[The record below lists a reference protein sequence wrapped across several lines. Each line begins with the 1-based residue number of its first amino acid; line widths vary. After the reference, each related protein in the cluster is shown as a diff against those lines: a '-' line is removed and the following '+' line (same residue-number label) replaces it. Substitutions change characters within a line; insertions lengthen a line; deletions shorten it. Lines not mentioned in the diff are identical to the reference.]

1 MKKSVGLRV
10 QASILAASIVSAAAL
25 AGAGDAQAGTY
36 PMYACDV
43 PGVYLA
49 SPTRAAWRYYDNAGQ
64 ISHIDTCGTQP
75 NRGGAYGFQINY
87 PTGVLQQNGGVGLE
101 LEIPATGPQSAISI
115 DRVVDWTETQ
125 LTATAP
131 GQAPAWGLNL
141 GATVGTAP
149 GGSSAGFDGIGTT
162 GAGHDSG
169 PLPAG
174 TKSRRLGV
182 LCPYMGGGY
191 GNCTLPSPFLRIRG
205 LRTTLR
211 ESVQPTTAIDG
222 GTLAT
227 SGAHRGSETV
237 SYSAADGESGV
248 ERVDVLLDGAVVATA
263 SDARDLSRQVI
274 QQTGECEY
282 IGLRACPATTSGTL
296 TVNTANLPDGA
307 YALEVRATDAAG
319 NARSTAYGQPVV
331 IDNVPDTVVMPP
343 APTQGAVGGA
353 TRVTP
358 PGAVPATAP
367 DNGNGAS
374 ANATMRAT
382 FAATRRGVVVSRYGK
397 KVLIT
402 GQLKR
407 PDGTPIAGAKLHVL
421 HQDKTF
427 GAAMVPAAEIT
438 TDADGTFRHVTTAER
453 SRTIRIGYRARHA
466 DTEFAE
472 TTDIA
477 LGVIARVGL
486 TTDRTAL
493 RNGQTVRFRGTIA
506 GAPAGSRK
514 VVELQVRKGKA
525 WMTFRSTRLRGGR
538 FSESYRFTRT
548 VGVARYVFRARVR
561 AEAGFPFNT
570 GESKQVRVTVR
581 G

>member
-10 QASILAASIVSAAAL
+10 QASILAASILSAAGL
-25 AGAGDAQAGTY
+25 AGAGEAHAGTY

-49 SPTRAAWRYYDNAGQ
+49 SPTKAEWRYYDNAGQ
-64 ISHIDTCGTQP
+64 ISHFDTCGSQP
-75 NRGGAYGFQINY
+75 GRGGGYAFQVNY
-87 PTGVLQQNGGVGLE
+87 PTGVLHQGTGVGLQ
-101 LEIPATGPQSAISI
+101 LEIPATGPQSAITI
-115 DRVVDWTETQ
+115 DRVIDWTETQ
-125 LTATAP
+125 LTPLGP
-131 GQAPAWGLNL
+131 GQAPAVGINL
-141 GATVGTAP
+141 GTTVGTGP
-149 GGSSAGFDGIGTT
+149 GGSSAGFDGIGTS

-174 TKSRRLGV
+174 TKSRQLGV
-182 LCPYMGGGY
+182 LCSYMGGGY
-191 GNCTLPSPFLRIRG
+191 NPCTLPSPFLRIRG

-211 ESVQPTTAIDG
+211 ESVQPSAAIDG

-227 SGAHRGSETV
+227 SGSHSGAETV
-237 SYSAADGESGV
+237 HYSAADGESGV
-248 ERVDVLLDGAVVATA
+248 ERVDLLLDGTVVATV

-274 QQTGECEY
+274 HQTGDCQY
-282 IGLRACPATTSGTL
+282 IGLRACPATKSGTF
-296 TVNTANLPDGA
+296 TVNTANVPDGA
-307 YALEVRATDAAG
+307 YLLEVRATDAAG
-319 NARSTAYGQPVV
+319 NTRSTAYGQPVV
-331 IDNVPDTVVMPP
+331 IDNVPDTIVMPP
-343 APTQGAVGGA
+343 THGAVGGA
-353 TRVTP
+353 TRVTT
-358 PGAVPATAP
+358 PGAVPPAGP
-367 DNGNGAS
+367 DNGSGAS

-427 GAAMVPAAEIT
+427 GAAMVPAAEII
-438 TDADGTFRHVTTAER
+438 TDAAGTFRHVTTADR

-466 DTEFAE
+466 DAGFAE

-486 TTDRTAL
+486 STDRTTL
-493 RNGQTVRFRGTIA
+493 RNGQAVRFRGTIA

-514 VVELQVRKGKA
+514 VVELQVRKGKG
-525 WMTFRSTRLRGGR
+525 WMTFRSTRLRNGR

>member
-1 MKKSVGLRV
+1 MKKPVGLRA
-10 QASILAASIVSAAAL
+10 QASILAASILSAAGL
-25 AGAGDAQAGTY
+25 AGAGEAHAGTY

-49 SPTRAAWRYYDNAGQ
+49 SPTKAAWRYYDNAGQ

-75 NRGGAYGFQINY
+75 NRGGAYAFQINY

-131 GQAPAWGLNL
+131 GQAPAWGVNL

-149 GGSSAGFDGIGTT
+149 GGSSAGFDGTGTT

-182 LCPYMGGGY
+182 LCSYMGGGY

-211 ESVQPTTAIDG
+211 ESVQPTAAIDG

-227 SGAHRGSETV
+227 SGAHSGSETV

-248 ERVDVLLDGAVVATA
+248 ERVDVLLDGAVVATV

-274 QQTGECEY
+274 HQTGDCEY
-282 IGLRACPATTSGTL
+282 IGLRACPATKSGTL
-296 TVNTANLPDGA
+296 SVNTAAVPDGA
-307 YALEVRATDAAG
+307 YLLEVRATDAAG
-319 NARSTAYGQPVV
+319 NSRTAAYGQPVV

-353 TRVTP
+353 TRVTT
-358 PGAVPATAP
+358 PGAVSAAGP
-367 DNGNGAS
+367 DNGSGAS

-438 TDADGTFRHVTTAER
+438 TDGAGTFRHVTTADR

-466 DTEFAE
+466 DAEFAE
-472 TTDIA
+472 TVDIA

-486 TTDRTAL
+486 RTDRTAL
-493 RNGQTVRFRGTIA
+493 RNGQTVRFRGTVA

-514 VVELQVRKGKA
+514 VVELQVRKGKT

-538 FSESYRFTRT
+538 FSERYRFTRT
-548 VGVARYVFRARVR
+548 AGLARYVFRARVR

>member
-1 MKKSVGLRV
+1 MKKSTGLRARASIV
-10 QASILAASIVSAAAL
+10 AASILSAAGLAAADDAK
-25 AGAGDAQAGTY
+25 AGAY

-49 SPTRAAWRYYDNAGQ
+49 SPTKAAWKYYDNAGQ
-64 ISHIDTCGTQP
+64 ISHIDSCVTQP
-75 NRGGAYGFQINY
+75 NRGGAYAFQVNY
-87 PTGVLQQNGGVGLE
+87 PTGVLQQNAGVGLE
-101 LEIPATGPQSAISI
+101 LEIPSTGPQSAIAI
-115 DRVVDWTETQ
+115 ERVVDWTETQ
-125 LTATAP
+125 LTAMGA

-141 GATVGTAP
+141 GATVGTVP
-149 GGSSAGFDGIGTT
+149 GGSSAGFDGTGTT

-174 TKSRRLGV
+174 TRTRRLGV
-182 LCPYMGGGY
+182 LCSYMGGAY
-191 GNCTLPSPFLRIRG
+191 GNCTLPTPFLRIRG
-205 LRTTLR
+205 LKTTLR
-211 ESVQPTTAIDG
+211 EDAQPTAAIDG
-222 GTLAT
+222 GTLA
-227 SGAHRGSETV
+227 SGGSHTGTKTV
-237 SYSAADGESGV
+237 TYSAADAESGV
-248 ERVDVLLDGAVVATA
+248 ERVDVLLDGVVVATA
-263 SDARDLSRQVI
+263 NDARDLSRQVI
-274 QQTGECEY
+274 HQTGDCEY

-296 TVNTANLPDGA
+296 SVNTAGVPDGA
-307 YALEVRATDAAG
+307 YGLEVRATDAAG
-319 NARSTAYGQPVV
+319 NSRSTAYGQPVV

-353 TRVTP
+353 KRLTAPSSP
-358 PGAVPATAP
+358 PSAAP
-367 DNGNGAS
+367 DNGVGAS
-374 ANATMRAT
+374 SNATMRAT
-382 FAATRRGVVVSRYGK
+382 FAESSRGVVTSRYGK

-427 GAAMVPAAEIT
+427 GAPMVPAAEIT
-438 TDADGTFRHVTTAER
+438 TDAAGTFRHVTTADR

-466 DTEFAE
+466 DTEFAK

-486 TTDRTAL
+486 TTDRASL
-493 RNGQTVRFRGTIA
+493 RNGQTVRFRGSVA
-506 GAPAGSRK
+506 GAPQGSRK
-514 VVELQVRKGKA
+514 VVELQVRKGKG
-525 WMTFRSTRLRGGR
+525 WMTFRSTRLRNGR

-548 VGVARYVFRARVR
+548 VGKQKYVFRARVR